1 MIRRGASGD
10 HPIVLHNHSFGPP
23 IRSSSVGKWGG
34 GGGWTIIAPNREPA
48 PCVRVELIPLQ
59 LKRFVTIST
68 RTTLGVY
75 RSNGPIWLLLLLLL
89 CVGWISIRKCGS
101 RTQFCVL
108 FSTLAVAFDCNKES
122 AHARTHGQLKV
133 SKFLLYS
140 TTALRFSNFVRH
152 RLHSIVNRHHWLWHR
167 SVTFCP
173 DAPFCFV
180 AMKWGCSVEAP
191 DCSQTDLH
199 TWKGWFDCTDRVC
212 LWTHIT
218 ARRTTASPIA

>member
-10 HPIVLHNHSFGPP
+10 HPIVLLLILLDLPSGAVVLANEQRAES
-23 IRSSSVGKWGG
+23 GG
-34 GGGWTIIAPNREPA
+34 GTIIAPNREPA

-89 CVGWISIRKCGS
+89 LCVGWISIRKSGS
-101 RTQFCVL
+101 LTQFCVL

-122 AHARTHGQLKV
+122 AHAPTHGQLKV

-140 TTALRFSNFVRH
+140 TTELRFSNFVRH
-152 RLHSIVNRHHWLWHR
+152 RLHSIVNRHH
-167 SVTFCP
+167 
-173 DAPFCFV
+173 
-180 AMKWGCSVEAP
+180 
-191 DCSQTDLH
+191 
-199 TWKGWFDCTDRVC
+199 
-212 LWTHIT
+212 
-218 ARRTTASPIA
+218 